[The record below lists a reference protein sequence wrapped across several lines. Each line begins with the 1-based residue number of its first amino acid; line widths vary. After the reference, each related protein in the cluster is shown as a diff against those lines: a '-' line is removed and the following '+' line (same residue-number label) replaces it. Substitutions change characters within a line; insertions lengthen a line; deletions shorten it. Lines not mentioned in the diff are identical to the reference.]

1 MSLSKTSAWP
11 LALTYVALV
20 VYASLYP
27 FSDWRSQGIAPWL
40 FVVSAPPWYW
50 SRFDIISNVLG
61 YAPLGFLLCVAQMRS
76 LGRGHGVAA
85 ALRAIL
91 FAALLSFM
99 METIQSYL
107 PKRVPSG
114 LDLLTNILGGCIGAL
129 VALRLERLGLLVQ
142 WSRFRAS
149 WFEPRAKLEL
159 VLLALWP
166 CSLFFP
172 VPVPFGLGQVMERLE
187 ALLATL
193 LMDTPFL
200 RWLPVRDVELQP
212 LTAAAE
218 VICIMLGLLLPC
230 LLGYSVVR
238 TLWRRAVLLALVL
251 LMGVGVTAMSA
262 ALSAG
267 PVHAWAWLDQYAQA
281 GLGAG
286 LVVAALLLPIPVDG
300 CVVLLLA
307 ALVVHAGVVNQ
318 AAVSTYFAQT
328 LQTWE
333 QGRFIRFFGLA
344 QWLGWLW
351 PTATVLVM
359 VRRLPLRRLR
369 FGRT

>member
-27 FSDWRSQGIAPWL
+27 FADWRSQGIAPWAFL
-40 FVVSAPPWYW
+40 TNVRPWYW

-76 LGRGHGVAA
+76 LGRGHGFVA
-85 ALRAIL
+85 ALRSIVFL
-91 FAALLSFM
+91 ALLSFM

-107 PKRVPSG
+107 PKRVPSS
-114 LDLLTNILGGCIGAL
+114 LDLVTNTLGGAMGVLIA
-129 VALRLERLGLLVQ
+129 ARLERHGLLAH

-166 CSLFFP
+166 CALFFP
-172 VPVPFGLGQVMERLE
+172 VPVPFGLGQIMERLE
-187 ALLATL
+187 AALAAML
-193 LMDTPFL
+193 QETPFL
-200 RWLPVRDVELQP
+200 NLIPVREVELQP
-212 LTAAAE
+212 LIP
-218 VICIMLGLLLPC
+218 VIEALCIGIGLLLPC
-230 LLGYSVVR
+230 LLGFSVIR
-238 TLWRRAVLLALVL
+238 TRWRRVVLLSIVFVL
-251 LMGVGVTAMSA
+251 GVGVTAMSA

-267 PVHAWAWLDQYAQA
+267 PSHAWAWLDVQAQMGVVGGFA
-281 GLGAG
+281 TAVL
-286 LVVAALLLPIPVDG
+286 LVLLPIRACVLVLMAALAVHV
-300 CVVLLLA
+300 VVL
-307 ALVVHAGVVNQ
+307 NQ
-318 AAVSTYFAQT
+318 ASVNIYFAQT

-351 PTATVLVM
+351 PYAALLVM
-359 VRRLPLRRLR
+359 ARRLSVQRPM
-369 FGRT
+369 FGGA